1 MKELAVLMSLL
12 LALATSLAVF
22 SVAKPPPGQ
31 HTLGTGPAAST
42 R

>member
-1 MKELAVLMSLL
+1 MKELATFMSLL

-22 SVAKPPPGQ
+22 SVAKPAPGKHLQ
-31 HTLGTGPAAST
+31 PGAPAVS